1 MASNEIENIRSRNGK
16 SCLSVVP
23 CTEYTSLMLSEE
35 IYISKPSCS
44 LKYLIIQSLTAC
56 MKMMHIIRALHVQKI
71 LEYEDIIN
79 VKFIHWIK
87 IPEDI

>member
-56 MKMMHIIRALHVQKI
+56 EMMHIIRALHVQKI

-79 VKFIHWIK
+79 VKFPCYWIK
-87 IPEDI
+87 VPEDI